1 MSEANIIIFSPY
13 KELFHL
19 SYLVSLWKL
28 MKLSNR
34 DIKKYKMIM
43 IVTQFKARFYLM
55 NHLVIC
61 MLLITTVP
69 LQYM

>member
-1 MSEANIIIFSPY
+1 
-13 KELFHL
+13 
-19 SYLVSLWKL
+19 

-69 LQYM
+69 LQYV